1 MLFSEIENWEYAW
14 MFSSVGALIRTIWW
28 LSRDPWVVRHRQP
41 ESASLPP
48 IQKLPYANA
57 PTNILIEGF
66 FLFPCSIDNW
76 LLYFSMVGFGSI
88 YSSVSNHPHSSLLQQ
103 SPQMTV
109 TVRNLLDPK
118 SQEFS
123 DTLWRRE
130 PYLHPL
136 FGLQAQ
142 YNVVALSKSQLLYQ
156 NSCPSVIVFVIVL
169 IIIIII
175 IILLLFPSLSS
186 SDHQHDGALPV
197 LTNQLLFLTSSSS
210 SSYCYFHHY
219 LLQIISTM
227 VLYQFLPSPS
237 PGLRLQ
243 QRFHLQQ
250 HISL

>member
-1 MLFSEIENWEYAW
+1 MLFSKIENWEYAW

-109 TVRNLLDPK
+109 AVEKLLDADHWH
-118 SQEFS
+118 SL
-123 DTLWRRE
+123 TLFECEHLKVVWIRRGSTFVLGLIDCYKVVSFVN
-130 PYLHPL
+130 PPSPL
-136 FGLQAQ
+136 E
-142 YNVVALSKSQLLYQ
+142 QLW
-156 NSCPSVIVFVIVL
+156 
-169 IIIIII
+169 
-175 IILLLFPSLSS
+175 SS
-186 SDHQHDGALPV
+186 SNCSHDDVMASW
-197 LTNQLLFLTSSSS
+197 LLW
-210 SSYCYFHHY
+210 H
-219 LLQIISTM
+219 
-227 VLYQFLPSPS
+227 QFLSNPS
-237 PGLRLQ
+237 PGLCLQ
-243 QRFHLQQ
+243 QCNSPLAT
-250 HISL
+250 